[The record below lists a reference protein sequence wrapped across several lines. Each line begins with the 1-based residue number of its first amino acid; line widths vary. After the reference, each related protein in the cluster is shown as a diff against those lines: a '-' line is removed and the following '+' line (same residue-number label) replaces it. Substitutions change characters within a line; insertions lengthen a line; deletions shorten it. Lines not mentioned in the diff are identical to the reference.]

1 MTHNKMT
8 RKLGWTSLQHR
19 VECDCAA
26 LKSRR
31 LSDLRRDVA
40 RVLTTRQRQVVTG
53 RWGLEAVEPQTL
65 DQVGRN
71 LGVSYERIRQIEARA
86 VMLLKTESDIRHG
99 IRQVPDCPEC
109 PACGSE
115 YGSKT
120 GICWNCRASD
130 YTE

>member
-8 RKLGWTSLQHR
+8 RKMGWTSLQHR

-31 LSDLRRDVA
+31 LRDLRRDVA

-71 LGVSYERIRQIEARA
+71 LGLTRQRVLQIEARA
-86 VMLLKTESDIRHG
+86 VKRLKAASDIRH
-99 IRQVPDCPEC
+99 IRQVPDCP
-109 PACGSE
+109 
-115 YGSKT
+115 
-120 GICWNCRASD
+120 NV
-130 YTE
+130 